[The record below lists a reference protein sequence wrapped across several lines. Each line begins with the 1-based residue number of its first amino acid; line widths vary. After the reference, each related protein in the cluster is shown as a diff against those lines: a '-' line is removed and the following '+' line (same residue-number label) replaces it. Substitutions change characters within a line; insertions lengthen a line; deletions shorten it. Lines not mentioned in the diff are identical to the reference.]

1 MHIIVQLYDGIESEV
16 TMLHCIQL
24 TNCPNEQIVLRPS
37 DGDGL
42 AIDLRQEFNRQCVFD
57 VLHRQGFADVR
68 RAVSD
73 ENFDHRPV
81 VVGIARVFM
90 IGNVLAEPIA
100 VDVIIVV
107 AFAVDDSALLRRETT
122 DATGNVLFVLPIVVV
137 AVDENDAG
145 EDHHGEGNGAGNLEH
160 HDRICSSRKTRKV
173 M

>member
-1 MHIIVQLYDGIESEV
+1 MHIIVQLHDRIESEV
-16 TMLHCIQL
+16 IMLHCIQL

-73 ENFDHRPV
+73 EHFDHRPM
-81 VVGIARVFM
+81 VVGVAWIFM

-107 AFAVDDSALLRRETT
+107 VFAVDDSAFLRRETT

-137 AVDENDAG
+137 VINENDTG

-160 HDRICSSRKTRKV
+160 HDRITRKV